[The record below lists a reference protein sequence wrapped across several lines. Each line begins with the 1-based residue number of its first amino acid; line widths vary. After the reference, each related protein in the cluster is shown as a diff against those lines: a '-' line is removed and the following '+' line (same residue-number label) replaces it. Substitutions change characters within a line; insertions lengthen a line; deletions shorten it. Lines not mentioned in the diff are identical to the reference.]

1 MPFATQVA
9 PGEDRVGAG
18 EGKTAAVAAST
29 EPSDRFFE
37 WRDLSLNI
45 GSKPIVVR
53 QSGYA
58 LPGELLVVLGPSGA
72 GKTSLLAVL
81 CGDRPPTTGSV
92 LFQGRALASASG
104 GVRESVRRQ
113 ILQEVAYVR
122 QRDIFMEALTVEETL
137 AYTARLRMPRHV
149 SRAQKLDR
157 VREVLREL
165 GLEGCAHTTIG
176 STMRRGVSGGELKVC
191 ARAGAACGRHAA
203 RSSTLPE
210 WPSSLRHRSRRPRR
224 PAPTR
229 HEQRINIA
237 NELLSGPLVLVC
249 DEPTSGLDSSCAL
262 TVMSKLREYGR
273 KHSVAVICSI
283 HQPSSQIGA
292 LFDTALLLVPGGRE
306 AYLGAYAQLRP
317 HLQHGGF
324 EPPAEYTLTD
334 YAMEL
339 LATPDSAASLLEL
352 WERERARVGAA
363 RAAGE
368 PCASRAAGAR
378 PPSAGFVE
386 QTVVLMQRQ
395 LRQSRGTLLAR
406 TEVLLSV
413 MVALI
418 TGLIWFGA
426 ALPGADGSPPSERAL
441 LGLVFYCLAHMS
453 WWPMYLYLFSFS
465 GEIAVLAK
473 EKRTGAYSI
482 EAYFCA
488 KLLSESAAELICPT
502 LFFAIALPMVGLG
515 VYASIVLWL
524 VGLLAYQTSS
534 AIGMLISVAA
544 PPGEANMIASTVMTL
559 VMNAGGYLIDTT
571 GIPAGLRW
579 VPFTSYV

>member
-176 STMRRGVSGGELKVC
+176 STMRRGVSGGELK
-191 ARAGAACGRHAA
+191 
-203 RSSTLPE
+203 
-210 WPSSLRHRSRRPRR
+210 
-224 PAPTR
+224 
-229 HEQRINIA
+229 RINIA